1 MCVCA
6 WLSAGVRVCV
16 RVCVSVSIQKCVKR
30 ETLGCSEDRRGP
42 PPSHQLIPELKRVPL
57 VFEGEPDPA
66 MAAAIHQDL
75 FAYLRTVKLRQV
87 ETASGLQ
94 HLRSDLAERASIR
107 SEGAVKQIL
116 FRALLF
122 E

>member
-1 MCVCA
+1 
-6 WLSAGVRVCV
+6 
-16 RVCVSVSIQKCVKR
+16 
-30 ETLGCSEDRRGP
+30 
-42 PPSHQLIPELKRVPL
+42 
-57 VFEGEPDPA
+57 
-66 MAAAIHQDL
+66 
-75 FAYLRTVKLRQV
+75 VKLRQV